1 MFAGRKADKSDRR
14 FFSRFMKKWLLEI
27 RQTSQVASLSNGPSI
42 QITTLEVVFL
52 FASYVVIFTIF
63 MLASDIFSYRTTQ
76 KNVQASQCK

>member
-1 MFAGRKADKSDRR
+1 MFSGRKADKSVRR

-27 RQTSQVASLSNGPSI
+27 LQTSQVASLSNGPSI

-52 FASYVVIFTIF
+52 CASYVVIS
-63 MLASDIFSYRTTQ
+63 MLTSDIFSYRTTQ